1 MNNLKQK
8 ILAPFHTYTTTQL
21 IIGFILFWTPV
32 ILFAKVAGEV
42 VENQPIG
49 FDSMILSWIHSLAS
63 PVLDGIFFFFTTIGN
78 VQVLLPITAIII
90 AYLLYK
96 KRRRDALIIIAGVGG
111 AAAANF
117 ILKLLFHRDRPTF
130 WHSLVTETGYSFPSG
145 HAMLSSALVLCLI
158 AIVWNTRWR
167 LTAIIAGSFVVLM
180 IGLSR
185 LYMGVHYPTDII
197 AGWSVS
203 FVWVAIVVIIVKKIV
218 PSYTGGLNGHH

>member
-1 MNNLKQK
+1 MNNIKQK
-8 ILAPFHTYTTTQL
+8 ILRPLHAYTTTQL
-21 IIGFILFWTPV
+21 IVGFFIFWTPV
-32 ILFAKVAGEV
+32 ILFAKLAGEV

-49 FDSMILSWIHSLAS
+49 FDLAILHWIHSLAS
-63 PVLDGIFFFFTTIGN
+63 PILDSVFLFFTTIGN
-78 VQVLLPITAIII
+78 VEVLLPITGIIT
-90 AYLLYK
+90 AYLFYK
-96 KRRRDALIIIAGVGG
+96 KRRRDALIVIAGVGG

-117 ILKLLFHRDRPTF
+117 ILKILFHRDRPAF

-145 HAMLSSALVLCLI
+145 HAMLSSALLLCFI

-167 LTAIIAGSFVVLM
+167 LAAIIGGGIVVLM

-203 FVWVAIVVIIVKKIV
+203 FIWVAIVVMIVKKITV
-218 PSYTGGLNGHH
+218 PRTGGTCEPL